1 MVKPKTR
8 LPGMLGVNVKRP
20 AAKERASSS
29 PAAAAVSQRGHKGQQ
44 PTCSGCTKVITEDTK
59 ALQCDKC
66 MSNDIWKCISCLHL
80 TDDIY
85 DHLVADS
92 KIPLKWS
99 CENCDQEIATKGQ
112 NPITQ
117 TDKLDQLI
125 TSIEKLMGRYD
136 KLERKLKDKCDTSKV
151 QYLADRL
158 DSVED
163 HLKEKCNVEW
173 VAQIEDRMKD
183 FDDRFT
189 RHEQIMQDKVT
200 TPAKSMEEVRKVD
213 SDLNRQANRAAKQ
226 KETSPNVDE
235 NVAELRERERRKNN
249 IIVFN
254 IEESSK
260 DNSEE
265 RKQDDKAAVHD
276 ILFELNIATELSN
289 PVRLGPKR
297 DGSSYPRPMRITDE
311 DETMK
316 WNVLKEAKNL
326 RNAREE
332 ALKKVYTKKNM
343 TPLEREK
350 DAELRKQL
358 LEKKKQVEEAQDQSK
373 WII

>member
-1 MVKPKTR
+1 
-8 LPGMLGVNVKRP
+8 
-20 AAKERASSS
+20 
-29 PAAAAVSQRGHKGQQ
+29 
-44 PTCSGCTKVITEDTK
+44 
-59 ALQCDKC
+59 
-66 MSNDIWKCISCLHL
+66 
-80 TDDIY
+80 
-85 DHLVADS
+85 
-92 KIPLKWS
+92 
-99 CENCDQEIATKGQ
+99 
-112 NPITQ
+112 
-117 TDKLDQLI
+117 
-125 TSIEKLMGRYD
+125 
-136 KLERKLKDKCDTSKV
+136 
-151 QYLADRL
+151 
-158 DSVED
+158 
-163 HLKEKCNVEW
+163 
-173 VAQIEDRMKD
+173 MKD

-260 DNSEE
+260 DDSEK

-297 DGSSYPRPMRITDE
+297 DGSSYPRPMRITVE
-311 DETMK
+311 DEAMK

-332 ALKKVYTKKNM
+332 ALKKVNMKKDM

-350 DAELRKQL
+350 DAELRKQP
-358 LEKKKQVEEAQDQSK
+358 LEKRKQAEEAQDQSK
-373 WII
+373 WIIRRGRIVRQRIVQSAAQ